1 LPKPQSAGQSYTE
14 PSGENCEILKVATF
28 SSIMIYLT
36 ASSTNTIVVTW
47 TQRASSGSKYI
58 LRLTSIAKNM
68 DTDFTI
74 LKSANLSSY
83 TDRYDKFQIAVGAI
97 EKGSY
102 NYEVYDTNTTVGAAL
117 AVVETG
123 LAFVQIA
130 TTDINTYQNTIT
142 YKTL

>member
-1 LPKPQSAGQSYTE
+1 
-14 PSGENCEILKVATF
+14 
-28 SSIMIYLT
+28 MIYLT

-58 LRLTSIAKNM
+58 LRLTNIAKNM

-83 TDRYDKFQIAVGAI
+83 TDRYDKFQITVGAI

-102 NYEVYDTNTTVGAAL
+102 YYEVYDTSTTVAAAV

-130 TTDINTYQNTIT
+130 VTDINTYQNTIT